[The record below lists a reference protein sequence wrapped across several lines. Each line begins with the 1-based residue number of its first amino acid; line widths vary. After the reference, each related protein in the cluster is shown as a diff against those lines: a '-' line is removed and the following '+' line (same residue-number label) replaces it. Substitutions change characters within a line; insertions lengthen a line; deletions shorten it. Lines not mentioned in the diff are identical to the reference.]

1 MLRASRADRKRQT
14 DDKKGKRARRRLPAA
29 FTGVCSKRKRQKINF
44 SNPEKLQESCRLG
57 LAAKGMFRSSAIH
70 VTAA

>member
-1 MLRASRADRKRQT
+1 LRASRADRKRQT
-14 DDKKGKRARRRLPAA
+14 DDKKGKQARRRLPAA
-29 FTGVCSKRKRQKINF
+29 FTGVCSKAKRQKTNF

-57 LAAKGMFRSSAIH
+57 RAAKGMFSSSAIH